1 MPLFRSCANLNVC
14 MDDRGGT
21 EYRYL
26 RIREDEIPLEIVT
39 ERRNSARI
47 SLATGRAILRI
58 PAGADAERRESLVK
72 WASDWVHKRI
82 QRSPDLLLR
91 YRHKDYRTGSLIQMQ
106 GMEFE
111 LVVEENTP
119 QKLATGLLE
128 GRRIRIR
135 LPQSIS
141 PAQKQKCCSTILARI
156 LGKLFYPKLRNR
168 VIELNAQHFQKEILS
183 VRLKNNQTNWGSCSS
198 DKRINLSTRLL
209 LTPPQVTDYIIVHEL
224 THLVH
229 MDHSPKFWE
238 RVRQVMPDYEKAEAW
253 LAQHGDRCRY

>member
-1 MPLFRSCANLNVC
+1 MADRS
-14 MDDRGGT
+14 GT

-58 PAGADAERRESLVK
+58 PAGADTARRESLVK

-91 YRHKDYRTGSLIQMQ
+91 YRHKDYRSGSLIQMQ

-111 LVVEENTP
+111 LVVEEDTP
-119 QKLATGLLE
+119 QKMATGQLE
-128 GRRIRIR
+128 GRIIRIR
-135 LPQSIS
+135 LPRAIS
-141 PAQKQKCCSTILARI
+141 PAQKQKCCSTILSRI
-156 LGKLFYPKLRNR
+156 LGKLFYPKLLNR
-168 VIELNAQHFQKEILS
+168 VMELNALHFQKEVRSIL
-183 VRLKNNQTNWGSCSS
+183 LKHNQTNWGSCSS
-198 DKRINLSTRLL
+198 DQRINLSTRLL
-209 LTPPQVTDYIIVHEL
+209 LTPPQVIDYIIVHEL
-224 THLVH
+224 THLIH
-229 MDHSPKFWE
+229 MDHSPKFWA
-238 RVRQVMPDYEKAEAW
+238 RVRQVMPDYERAEAW